1 MPWQEAA
8 SEVRFERC
16 PPLRPFRARPGKR
29 LAPGWWWSATTGRL
43 VHYGTAAMRL
53 HMMLLDRDPRVSALA
68 CRPLELRW
76 IEDGRAR
83 LHAPHLMIR
92 LASGQG
98 VLADCTARAQ
108 LSQAQRSLG
117 MVVGQACR
125 RVGWRYWVL
134 GPVDPVYQRNVT
146 WLAGYRHPRYRGAD
160 ELARAVREVFAV
172 RRALVEGV
180 GRIGDPIL
188 VLPAVFHGLWS
199 GNLSA
204 DLRAPM
210 HERMLV
216 WSGGVS

>member
-16 PPLRPFRARPGKR
+16 PPVRPFRARPGKR

-83 LHAPHLMIR
+83 VHAPHLMIR

-108 LSQAQRSLG
+108 LSQAQRSVG
-117 MVVGQACR
+117 VVVGPACR

-134 GPVDPVYQRNVT
+134 GPVDPVYQRNGDCKSFGVT
-146 WLAGYRHPRYRGAD
+146 PD
-160 ELARAVREVFAV
+160 Q
-172 RRALVEGV
+172 
-180 GRIGDPIL
+180 GRCID
-188 VLPAVFHGLWS
+188 
-199 GNLSA
+199 
-204 DLRAPM
+204 DQ
-210 HERMLV
+210 
-216 WSGGVS
+216 